1 MRDDPR
7 TQPTSKAHERRCIHP
22 GCQHDPLPAL
32 YPDAPVEQLGAE
44 SAVAALADADLS
56 IQDAQALYAGNV

>member
-1 MRDDPR
+1 MSGDVYILGASMTRF
-7 TQPTSKAHERRCIHP
+7 RR
-22 GCQHDPLPAL
+22 